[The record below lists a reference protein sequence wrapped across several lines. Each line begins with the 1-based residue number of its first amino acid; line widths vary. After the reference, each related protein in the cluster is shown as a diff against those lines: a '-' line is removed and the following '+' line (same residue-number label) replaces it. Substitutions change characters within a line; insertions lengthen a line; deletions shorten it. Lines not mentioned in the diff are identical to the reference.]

1 MKICKFCEAKTVNVA
16 LKCASCGSVEFK
28 QLCSNCAT
36 VFDSGFCPNC
46 GVKAGYDG
54 RLCPEC
60 GARFFSRCC
69 PDCGYSVPTR
79 SSDEGEGYDF
89 PDGTYDTSP
98 IKNGGAWLSFLSS
111 LSPITSGLRTVGNKF
126 VFLLCVVFS
135 IFAFVFG
142 CRFLLKGTMLFTVLG
157 GILLVAACVSLFIGL
172 RKRKGR

>member
-1 MKICKFCEAKTVNVA
+1 MKICKFCESKTVNVA

-98 IKNGGAWLSFLSS
+98 IENGGAWLSFLSS

-126 VFLLCVVFS
+126 IFFLCLVFS
-135 IFAFVFG
+135 IWAFVFG
-142 CRFLLKGTMLFTVLG
+142 CWFLLKGTTLFTVLG
-157 GILLVAACVSLFIGL
+157 GVLLAVACVSLFIGL